1 MNQVVIS
8 AVITSEFRDTAYD
21 GVSFEVT
28 SKTNEKQP
36 KPDVITLVAYK
47 ENAQNIKAN
56 AKMGM
61 RVNVIGRLA
70 SEKIEGEEKKYH
82 DVVSVFKVM
91 GLMDAKAGSDVAQ
104 ATIGGLAKVEELRYL
119 PTGTAVLNLNID
131 SVRNFQGK
139 DSHTFVSGVLWSE
152 KAEKVGEMNLT
163 ESSVVIVGAL
173 KANPFV
179 DKEGVTRK
187 KLNVWA
193 ESISFAEAEAE
204 TDAVAVAP
212 EVKPQKKAVP
222 RKSSGSTED
231 LDF

>member
-8 AVITSEFRDTAYD
+8 AVITSAFRDTAYD

-36 KPDVITLVAYK
+36 KPDIITLVAYK

-61 RVNVIGRLA
+61 RVNVIGRLS

-82 DVVSVFKVM
+82 DVVSIFKVM
-91 GLMDAKAGSDVAQ
+91 GLMEASAGSDVAQ
-104 ATIGGLAKVEELRYL
+104 ATIGGLAKIEELRYL
-119 PTGTAVLNLNID
+119 PNGTAVLNLNID
-131 SVRNFQGK
+131 STRTFQGK
-139 DSHTFVSGVLWSE
+139 ESHTFVNGVLWSE
-152 KAEKVGEMNLT
+152 KAEKVADMNLT
-163 ESSVVIVGAL
+163 DASVVIVGAL
-173 KANPFV
+173 KANPFT
-179 DKEGVTRK
+179 DKEGVERK

-204 TDAVAVAP
+204 TDAVAVA
-212 EVKPQKKAVP
+212 EVKPQKKAIP
-222 RKSSGSTED
+222 RKSSTGNTED
-231 LDF
+231 LNF